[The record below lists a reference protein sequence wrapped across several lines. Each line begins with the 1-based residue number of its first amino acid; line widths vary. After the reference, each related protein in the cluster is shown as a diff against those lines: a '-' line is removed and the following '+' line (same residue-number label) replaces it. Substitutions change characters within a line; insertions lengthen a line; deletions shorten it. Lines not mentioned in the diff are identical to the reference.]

1 MNFLNKNIII
11 TGGTGGIG
19 VATVKAFH
27 DTGANILL
35 TGTKNAI
42 DKNFDY
48 LINQKNIDY
57 CQLDFSSEDSIENFT
72 QILKETENVD
82 VLINNAGVNKI
93 DKINKV
99 TLEDWDWI
107 NKVNLKGPF
116 TLMRLISEKM
126 KKKKFGKIINISSIF
141 SVVSKVKRSV
151 YSASKWGLVGL
162 TKAVALEL
170 APFNIQVNAVSPGF
184 VDTKL
189 TRKIIGEKNLIQLE
203 KSIPQGRLA
212 NPKEIASVILFLSSD
227 NNTYLTGQNIIV
239 DGGYTSA

>member
-126 KKKKFGKIINISSIF
+126 KKKKSGKIINISSIF

>member
-126 KKKKFGKIINISSIF
+126 KKRN
-141 SVVSKVKRSV
+141 
-151 YSASKWGLVGL
+151 
-162 TKAVALEL
+162 
-170 APFNIQVNAVSPGF
+170 
-184 VDTKL
+184 
-189 TRKIIGEKNLIQLE
+189 LE
-203 KSIPQGRLA
+203 KSLTSLQF
-212 NPKEIASVILFLSSD
+212 SVSL
-227 NNTYLTGQNIIV
+227 V
-239 DGGYTSA
+239 K

>member
-1 MNFLNKNIII
+1 M
-11 TGGTGGIG
+11 
-19 VATVKAFH
+19 
-27 DTGANILL
+27 
-35 TGTKNAI
+35 
-42 DKNFDY
+42 
-48 LINQKNIDY
+48 
-57 CQLDFSSEDSIENFT
+57 
-72 QILKETENVD
+72 
-82 VLINNAGVNKI
+82 
-93 DKINKV
+93 
-99 TLEDWDWI
+99 
-107 NKVNLKGPF
+107 
-116 TLMRLISEKM
+116 
-126 KKKKFGKIINISSIF
+126 
-141 SVVSKVKRSV
+141 
-151 YSASKWGLVGL
+151 VGL

>member
-19 VATVKAFH
+19 TATVQAFH

-35 TGTKNAI
+35 TGTKNTI

-57 CQLDFSSEDSIENFT
+57 CQLDLSSEDSLESFT
-72 QILKETENVD
+72 QVLKEIGNID

-99 TLEDWDWI
+99 TSEDWDWI

-126 KKKKFGKIINISSIF
+126 KKKKSGKIINISSIF

-189 TRKIIGEKNLIQLE
+189 TRRIIGEKNLIQLE

-212 NPKEIASVILFLSSD
+212 NPKEIASVILFLSSE

>member
-1 MNFLNKNIII
+1 
-11 TGGTGGIG
+11 
-19 VATVKAFH
+19 
-27 DTGANILL
+27 
-35 TGTKNAI
+35 
-42 DKNFDY
+42 
-48 LINQKNIDY
+48 
-57 CQLDFSSEDSIENFT
+57 
-72 QILKETENVD
+72 
-82 VLINNAGVNKI
+82 
-93 DKINKV
+93 
-99 TLEDWDWI
+99 
-107 NKVNLKGPF
+107 
-116 TLMRLISEKM
+116 MRLISEKM
-126 KKKKFGKIINISSIF
+126 KKKKSGKIINISSIF

-203 KSIPQGRLA
+203 ESIPQGRLA

-227 NNTYLTGQNIIV
+227 KNTYLTGQNIIV